1 MTKIKPK
8 YRYVREGSNRKNYNH
23 AFYLTR
29 NNKKTR
35 VCKVFFMNTLAI
47 SDTVIRT
54 VVKKQSE
61 TGVHLKDNRGK
72 HKNHKTLDSELTG
85 GVKAHINSIPRIES
99 HYCRARSTRE
109 YIEGRFTVAAL
120 QRHFVDTCESEGAL
134 HVPYQIY
141 YNIFMHDFNLPFW
154 QPKKDQCDDC
164 MAYKNAEDKSLL

>member
-1 MTKIKPK
+1 
-8 YRYVREGSNRKNYNH
+8 
-23 AFYLTR
+23 
-29 NNKKTR
+29 
-35 VCKVFFMNTLAI
+35 MNTLVI